1 MISSLSINQ
10 GLQTGLINKSTD
22 VKKTSDVSQS
32 EKSDKVAQISEAI
45 ANGSYK
51 IDISK
56 TARAIAQTLA

>member
-1 MISSLSINQ
+1 MISSLGINQ

>member
-1 MISSLSINQ
+1 MISSLGVNQ

-22 VKKTSDVSQS
+22 LKKTSDVSQS